1 MKNNI
6 KQILILTMAG
16 IIGFSSLLKAQTSY
30 KLASNPDVSIKVL
43 GSSNVHD
50 WVMTSNTM
58 DSQGEFTFE
67 GAALSA
73 LHSFRFSLAFTSL
86 KSEHTTM
93 DNRTYK
99 SVNAKKYPTI
109 SYKLT
114 SAHVSTTEK
123 NKYLVKTKGELTI
136 SGVTQPITMDVTALV
151 NADNTI
157 TCTGSEK
164 IKLTDYGIKPPSFM
178 LGAMKVANDLTIQFN
193 LIYKNQTPLA
203 K

>member
-1 MKNNI
+1 MKNKI
-6 KQILILTMAG
+6 KQILILTIVG
-16 IIGFSSLLKAQTSY
+16 ILGFSSLLKAQTSY

-50 WVMTSNTM
+50 WVMTSTAM
-58 DSQGEFTFE
+58 ESQGEFTFE

-73 LHSFRFSLAFTSL
+73 LHAFKFSLAFTSL

-114 SAHVSTTEK
+114 SARVSTTEK

-136 SGVTQPITMDVTALV
+136 AGVTQPITMDVTALI

-178 LGAMKVANDLTIQFN
+178 LGAMKVANDLTVQFN

>member
-1 MKNNI
+1 MKNNV
-6 KQILILTMAG
+6 KQILILTMIG

-50 WVMTSNTM
+50 WVMTSTTM
-58 DSQGEFTFE
+58 ESQGEFTFE
-67 GAALSA
+67 GASLSA
-73 LHSFRFSLAFTSL
+73 LHAFKFSLAFTSL
-86 KSEHTTM
+86 KSEHTSM

-99 SVNAKKYPTI
+99 SVNAEKYPVI

-114 SAHVSTTEK
+114 SAQLSTTEK
-123 NKYLVKTKGELTI
+123 NKYLIKTKGELTI
-136 SGVTQPITMDVTALV
+136 AGVTRPITMEVTALV
-151 NADNTI
+151 GADKMI

-164 IKLTDYGIKPPSFM
+164 IKLTDYNIKPPSFV
-178 LGAMKVANDLTIQFN
+178 LGTMKVANDLTIQFN
-193 LIYKNQTPLA
+193 LVYKNQTPLA

>member
-1 MKNNI
+1 MKNKI
-6 KQILILTMAG
+6 KQILILTIVG
-16 IIGFSSLLKAQTSY
+16 ILGFSSLLKAQTSY

-50 WVMTSNTM
+50 WVMTSTAM
-58 DSQGEFTFE
+58 ESQGEFTFE

-73 LHSFRFSLAFTSL
+73 LHAFKFSLAFTSL

-114 SAHVSTTEK
+114 SARVSTTEK

-136 SGVTQPITMDVTALV
+136 AGVTQPITMDVTALI

>member
-6 KQILILTMAG
+6 KQILILTMIG
-16 IIGFSSLLKAQTSY
+16 IMGFSTLTYAQNSY
-30 KLASNPDVSIKVL
+30 KLVNSPDVSIKVL

-50 WVMTSNTM
+50 WVMTSTVM
-58 DSQGEFTFE
+58 ESQGEFTFE

-73 LHSFRFSLAFTSL
+73 LHSFKFSLVFTSL
-86 KSEHTTM
+86 KSEHTSM

-114 SAHVSTTEK
+114 SAQVTTTEK

-136 SGVTQPITMDVTALV
+136 AGVTQPIIVDVTALL
-151 NADNTI
+151 NADKTI

-164 IKLTDYGIKPPSFM
+164 IKLTDYSIKPPSFM
-178 LGAMKVANDLTIQFN
+178 LGAMKVANDLTIEFN
-193 LIYKNQTPLA
+193 LVYKNQTSLA

>member
-6 KQILILTMAG
+6 KQILILIMIG
-16 IIGFSSLLKAQTSY
+16 IMGFSTLTYAQNSY
-30 KLASNPDVSIKVL
+30 KLVSSPDVSIKVL

-50 WVMTSNTM
+50 WVMTSSAM
-58 DSQGEFTFE
+58 ESQGEFTFE
-67 GAALSA
+67 GGAITA
-73 LHSFRFSLAFTSL
+73 LHAFKFSLAFTSL
-86 KSEHTTM
+86 KSEHNSM

-99 SVNAKKYPTI
+99 SVNAKKYPAI

-114 SAHVSTTEK
+114 SAQVTTTEK

-136 SGVTQPITMDVTALV
+136 AGVTQPIIMDVTALI
-151 NADNTI
+151 NSDKTI

-164 IKLTDYGIKPPSFM
+164 IKLTDYSIKPPSFM
-178 LGAMKVANDLTIQFN
+178 LGTMKVANDLTIEFN
-193 LIYKNQTPLA
+193 LVYKNQTSLT